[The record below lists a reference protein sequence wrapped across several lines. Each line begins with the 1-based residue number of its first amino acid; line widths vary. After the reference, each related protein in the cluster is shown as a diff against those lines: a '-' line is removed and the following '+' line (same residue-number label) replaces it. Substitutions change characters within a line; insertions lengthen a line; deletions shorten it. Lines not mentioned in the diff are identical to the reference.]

1 MKVNYMQ
8 RYFNLVN
15 LHFDQNDLFA
25 YYQENKNSWAKY
37 GKHDLSSLHTQYA
50 QKECKSISK
59 IVNQFQNPNII
70 ENIKFFKVKGTGS
83 ISPHSDSRNVAINIP
98 VQTNNKNY
106 TVFYNATDEYETP
119 EIRIE
124 EKTSSTRAKR
134 YINAA
139 AYDYLIIKHA
149 ICLNT
154 ALPHGVINE
163 SEEDRIILSISFTK
177 KYDNFEIIKELHNKN
192 NLLKNYDK

>member
-1 MKVNYMQ
+1 MQ
-8 RYFNLVN
+8 RHFNLVN
-15 LHFDQNDLFA
+15 LNFDQKDLFIC
-25 YYQENKNSWAKY
+25 YKENKNSWAKY
-37 GKHDLSSLHTQYA
+37 GKHDLSSLHAQYA
-50 QKECKSISK
+50 QQDCKSISK
-59 IVNQFQNPNII
+59 IINQFQNPSII
-70 ENIKFFKVKGTGS
+70 ENIKFFKVKSNGS
-83 ISPHSDSRNVAINIP
+83 VSPHSDSRNVAINIP

-124 EKTSSTRAKR
+124 EKTSSTQAKR

-163 SEEDRIILSISFTK
+163 SEEDRIILSISFIEE
-177 KYDNFEIIKELHNKN
+177 YDDFETIKDLHNKN
-192 NLLKNYDK
+192 NLLE